1 MTRWSEQPPSPDF
14 IDLTLE
20 RLPPLL
26 LKHSTL
32 LLKVMPPFLGFLL
45 FLQYF
50 YRNQFY
56 PSFDLFQ
63 FSSLLLAAACVGVL
77 IVGSIV
83 ILLTLP
89 GVVIFHGYINKDQ
102 IKRGIRQSLPEEDSE
117 RQSKVMELAALAY
130 FGPFVTT
137 GLLFWPAVYLFPGHA
152 LKLMIA
158 ISVLACAPYGLLIAM
173 RFKLPRRTTLK
184 FVWTVFF
191 AAMLFIGLTFQVLK
205 GSAEALDRLPL
216 WLMLAATFLLICL
229 LAAIA
234 SVSAMAH
241 FAGWNASLLF
251 GAFFGI
257 FICGYSGLLTSL
269 PETVVRAVGL
279 GAYQAKSLELDPAFC
294 DTGLGVSSEQG
305 CRLTSP
311 TIVWSLGETVVVRTA
326 GDEPVQLQIPAHL
339 VKAIVQTP
347 N

>member
-1 MTRWSEQPPSPDF
+1 MTPWSEQPPSPDF

-26 LKHSTL
+26 RKHSTL
-32 LLKVMPPFLGFLL
+32 LLKVMPPLLGFLL

-77 IVGSIV
+77 IVGYVV

-89 GVVIFHGYINKDQ
+89 GVVVFHGYVNNQQVKS
-102 IKRGIRQSLPEEDSE
+102 GIQQNLPKADRARQN
-117 RQSKVMELAALAY
+117 KVMELAALAY

-137 GLLFWPAVYLFPGHA
+137 GLLFWPAVYWFPGHTV
-152 LKLMIA
+152 KLMIA
-158 ISVLACAPYGLLIAM
+158 TSVLACAPYGLLIAL
-173 RFKLPRRTTLK
+173 RFKLPKRTTLK

-205 GSAEALDRLPL
+205 GSAEALDRLPP
-216 WLMLAATFLLICL
+216 WLMLAATVLLICV

-234 SVSAMAH
+234 SISAIAH

-251 GAFFGI
+251 GTFFGI
-257 FICGYSGLLTSL
+257 LICGYSGLLTSL

-279 GAYQAKSLELDPAFC
+279 GAYEAKSVELDSAFC
-294 DTGLGVSSEQG
+294 DTGLGVTSEQR
-305 CRLTSP
+305 CRLESP
-311 TIVWSLGETVVVRTA
+311 TIVWSLGETLVVRTA
-326 GDEPVQLQIPAHL
+326 GDESVQLQIPSHL
-339 VKAIVQTP
+339 VKAIVQKA